1 MVIVIVDLV
10 SGGEVYT
17 SIILVVEN
25 VYEMTENIF

>member
-10 SGGEVYT
+10 SGGEVYA